1 MEFGVMVATKIDDWQ
16 LLKEAEDLG
25 YDRAW
30 IPDSQMLWSD
40 CYATLALVAYNTS
53 RIHIGTGVA
62 IPGTRLA
69 PVTAQVMAD
78 VINGRKPEYDLAPF
92 SPQRF

>member
-53 RIHIGTGVA
+53 RIHIGRCRHSGDTA
-62 IPGTRLA
+62 CTSYGTLDC
-69 PVTAQVMAD
+69 V
-78 VINGRKPEYDLAPF
+78 N
-92 SPQRF
+92 